1 METVQE
7 IQTFLETVTTADF
20 RGRLLDRGSA
30 WSLMRREGELP
41 LDAPKFGDTLQS
53 DLADYAFSLLLSALS
68 LREKQGDPSIV
79 KRGFEFSGKAFEA
92 LVKNNAPD
100 DHEADFYRI
109 MAASAYH
116 LASYSAV
123 AYSLL
128 NNSQHGQNTNIAE
141 QTLSCLILRDFRQL
155 HDISRVW
162 LRNKNHQDEEI
173 TRNLLAKNDEY
184 SEDDAYT
191 VILNSSV
198 CRALLYFDF
207 ALQTG
212 RQEPLGEARTILRN
226 ALNLARD
233 TGIVT
238 LWWVIRLSMNL
249 IDDLWAHSL
258 HVNLPTTQEVT
269 APDYAETRE
278 RFIRSLYARKTA
290 EVELWPSQLEAAK
303 RAGDMEDD
311 LVVALP
317 TSAGKTRIA
326 EIAALV
332 ALSSEKRV
340 LLVTPLRALSAQTE
354 RSFRKTFAP
363 LGYSVSS
370 LYGAS
375 GSSNDAD
382 ALRSKNI
389 VITTPEKLDF
399 ALRNDPTLI
408 DDIGL
413 IVLDEGHMIGTSERE
428 IRYEILVQKLLR
440 RGDAGDR
447 RLVCLS
453 AILPDGKEL
462 DDLTAWMRSDAAGSP
477 IKSPWRPTRQRFGVL
492 VWSNTAARLEYD
504 GGAFFS
510 NFIEK
515 PTKIGRWNPPP
526 KDVRDLTLLAAW
538 KFAEQGKKTL
548 IFISTASWVSGYGKR
563 AIELVKAG
571 YLPSLL
577 DDENSIQRA
586 LTVGK
591 EWLGEDHPAV
601 QALKIGVA
609 VHHGQL
615 PNPFLR
621 ELELLLASGTIKV
634 IAASPTLSQG
644 LNINA
649 AVLLVPYLTRNGEPL
664 KGEEFANVA
673 GRAGRAFV
681 DVEGIIIHTIFELKP
696 NSIQNW
702 RNLLASARTRH
713 IQSGLYQVI
722 NEILRRLA
730 ATNVFSRSDAFE
742 YLVNSRDSWN
752 IPQPENDDQEPFEN
766 LVEKLDAMVIGLINA
781 LDANAEDLPRLL
793 DEALN
798 SSLWARC
805 VSEAGDQT
813 TNNHRFILQARANLI
828 WNATTPAAR
837 KSHYAMGV
845 GLNTGLTIDAM
856 ADELAVHLDA
866 ADLAS
871 LSGDNGQ
878 LIISLT
884 ALAEK
889 LLSIRPFKPNKALP
903 TDWKNLLLMWVSGA
917 NVPTIGWDN
926 MEFIEDAFAYR
937 LVWALEALRQRRTSL
952 GWTTET
958 IDGGAAA
965 VVETGVPHY
974 SMALLIRAGLSSRR
988 AAITA
993 VTDTNAVFYDM
1004 ASMRE
1009 WLDGT
1014 DMQTRTDA
1022 GNWPTPETASLW
1034 TSFYKDTLQGDV
1046 TQKWRETSTPR
1057 QLDKSIIDDFEPTV
1071 DIPYRVEIDEGDG
1084 GTVWICN
1091 PDYER
1096 LIPLKRTLLD
1106 SKISL
1111 YNAVFKNGDT
1121 RAHIHRYGQGKPEWS
1136 KLPE

>member
-1 METVQE
+1 
-7 IQTFLETVTTADF
+7 
-20 RGRLLDRGSA
+20 
-30 WSLMRREGELP
+30 MRREGELP
-41 LDAPKFGDTLQS
+41 LYAPKFGDTIQD
-53 DLADYAFSLLLSALS
+53 DLADYAFTLLLSALS
-68 LREKQGDPSIV
+68 LKEKQGDLPIA
-79 KRGFEFSGKAFEA
+79 KRGFEFAGKAFEA
-92 LVKNNAPD
+92 LVKNNAPN
-100 DHEADFYRI
+100 DHETDFYRI

-116 LASYSAV
+116 LANYSAV

-128 NNSQHGQNTNIAE
+128 SHSQHGQNLNIAE
-141 QTLSCLILRDFRQL
+141 QALSCLILRDFRRL
-155 HDISRVW
+155 HDLSRAW
-162 LRNKNHQDEEI
+162 LRDKSHRDAEI
-173 TRNLLAKNDEY
+173 KKNLLAKDDEY
-184 SEDDAYT
+184 SEDDAYSI
-191 VILNSSV
+191 ILNSSV

-212 RQEPLGEARTILRN
+212 KLEPLDGARRILKD
-226 ALNLARD
+226 ALALAKN
-233 TGIVT
+233 TGIVP
-238 LWWVIRLSMNL
+238 LWWVIRLSLNL
-249 IDDLWAHSL
+249 INDLWIHSL

-269 APDYAETRE
+269 AAAYSEMRE
-278 RFIRSLYARKTA
+278 NFILSLYARKTA

-303 RAGDMEDD
+303 RAGNLWDD

-326 EIAALV
+326 EIAALIT
-332 ALSSEKRV
+332 LSSEKRV
-340 LLVTPLRALSAQTE
+340 LIVTPLRALSAQTE
-354 RSFRKTFAP
+354 RSFRRTFAP

-375 GSSNDAD
+375 GSSNDVD

-399 ALRNDPTLI
+399 ALRNDASLV

-440 RGDAGDR
+440 RADADSR

-462 DDLTAWMRSDAAGSP
+462 NDLTAWMRNDVDGTP
-477 IKSPWRPTRQRFGVL
+477 IKSPWRPTRQRYGTL
-492 VWSNTAARLEYD
+492 IWNNDRAKLEYKD
-504 GGAFFS
+504 GSFFP
-510 NFIEK
+510 NFVER
-515 PTKIGRWNPPP
+515 PTKIGRKNPPP

-577 DDENSIQRA
+577 DNPDDILRA
-586 LTVGK
+586 LTVGE
-591 EWLGEDHPAV
+591 EWLGVDHPAV

-621 ELELLLASGTIKV
+621 ELELLLASGAIKV

-649 AVLLVPYLTRNGEPL
+649 AVLLVPYLIRNKEPL

-681 DVEGIIIHTIFELKP
+681 DVEGTIIHPIFELRP

-702 RNLLASARTRH
+702 ENLLASARARH

-722 NEILRRLA
+722 NEILNRMA
-730 ATNVFSRSDAFE
+730 ATGVFSRADAFD
-742 YLVNSRDSWN
+742 YLVNSRDSWT
-752 IPQPENDDQEPFEN
+752 ITEPQNDTQEPFES
-766 LVEKLDAMVIGLINA
+766 LIEKLDAMVIGLINT
-781 LDANAEDLPRLL
+781 LDADAEDLPRLL

-798 SSLWARC
+798 SSLWAR
-805 VSEAGDQT
+805 SIAEAGAQIQ
-813 TNNHRFILQARANLI
+813 NNHRFILQARAKLI
-828 WNATTPAAR
+828 WNNTTPEAR

-845 GLNTGLTIDAM
+845 GLNTGLSIDSM
-856 ADELAVHLDA
+856 ADEFSTHLDA
-866 ADLAS
+866 ADLAT
-871 LSGDNGQ
+871 LQGNAGQ

-884 ALAEK
+884 ALAER
-889 LLSIRPFKPNKALP
+889 LLLIRPFKPNKTLP
-903 TDWKNLLLMWVSGA
+903 SDWKNFLLMWVSGA
-917 NVPTIGWDN
+917 DVATIGSDN
-926 MEFIEDAFAYR
+926 MEFIEDVFAYR

-952 GWTTET
+952 GWTSE
-958 IDGGAAA
+958 IIAGGAAA
-965 VVETGVPHY
+965 ALETGV
-974 SMALLIRAGLSSRR
+974 SSFMMALLIRAGLSSRR
-988 AAITA
+988 AAIKV
-993 VTDTNAVFYDM
+993 VTDTNPTFLDM
-1004 ASMRE
+1004 PDMRE
-1009 WLDGT
+1009 WLESDQVTALTNG
-1014 DMQTRTDA
+1014 
-1022 GNWPTPETASLW
+1022 GSWPTTETSDLW
-1034 TSFYKDTLQGDV
+1034 KTFREEILRGEKS
-1046 TQKWRETSTPR
+1046 QKWKSTSIPR
-1057 QLDKSIIDDFEPTV
+1057 QLDKTLFDDFKPV
-1071 DIPYRVEIDEGDG
+1071 VGIPFRVEIDPTDG

-1096 LIPLKRTLLD
+1096 LIYLKRTLED
-1106 SKISL
+1106 SETSL
-1111 YNAVFKNGDT
+1111 YYADFQEGDS
-1121 RAHIHRYGQGKPEWS
+1121 RAHIHRYGQGKVQWS
-1136 KLPE
+1136 EPQE